1 MTTVVRATE
10 ISKEFRTGKVV
21 VRALRGVSL
30 EIEAG
35 EMVAIVGPSGSGK
48 STLLGLLGGLD
59 TPTSGRVEVDSLDIT
74 DMNESQL
81 ADVRSVKIG
90 FVFQTF
96 NLIPTL
102 TALENVAL
110 PAQFARSRSKVK
122 PTRRARELLT
132 TVGLGD
138 RLKHRPAELSGGEQ
152 QRVALA
158 RAMVNQPA
166 LILADEPTGNLDS
179 ATGEE
184 VLRLLRRLCDES
196 GQTVIMVTHDP
207 RVATYADRVVFL
219 QDGRIVEEAR
229 LERGRDAR
237 MILARLAEPD
247 L

>member
-10 ISKEFRTGKVV
+10 ITKEFRTGKMVV
-21 VRALRGVSL
+21 HALRGVSL
-30 EIEAG
+30 EIEAS
-35 EMVAIVGPSGSGK
+35 EMIAIVGPSGSGK

-74 DMNESQL
+74 DMNERQL
-81 ADVRSVKIG
+81 ADVRSAKVG

-122 PTRRARELLT
+122 PTQRARELLT

-179 ATGEE
+179 ASGERVLEALDQMRRETGTTL
-184 VLRLLRRLCDES
+184 V
-196 GQTVIMVTHDP
+196 VVTHDP
-207 RVATYADRVVFL
+207 SVAARADRVL
-219 QDGRIVEEAR
+219 QLHDGQIVQ
-229 LERGRDAR
+229 
-237 MILARLAEPD
+237 
-247 L
+247 

>member
-10 ISKEFRTGKVV
+10 IAKEFRTGKVV
-21 VRALRGVSL
+21 VHALRGVSL
-30 EIEAG
+30 EIEAS

-81 ADVRSVKIG
+81 ADVRSAKIG

-152 QRVALA
+152 HRVALA
-158 RAMVNQPA
+158 RAMINDPE

-179 ATGEE
+179 ASGERVLEALEQMRRETGTTL
-184 VLRLLRRLCDES
+184 VVVS
-196 GQTVIMVTHDP
+196 HDP
-207 RVATYADRVVFL
+207 SVAARADRVL
-219 QDGRIVEEAR
+219 QLHDGQIVQ
-229 LERGRDAR
+229 
-237 MILARLAEPD
+237 
-247 L
+247 

>member
-10 ISKEFRTGKVV
+10 ITKEFRTGKVV
-21 VRALRGVSL
+21 VHALRGISL

-81 ADVRSVKIG
+81 ADVRSAKIG

-179 ATGEE
+179 ASGEGILEALEQMRRETGTTL
-184 VLRLLRRLCDES
+184 V
-196 GQTVIMVTHDP
+196 VVTHDP
-207 RVATYADRVVFL
+207 SVAARADRVL
-219 QDGRIVEEAR
+219 QLHDGAFQVKYRSTAKAAR
-229 LERGRDAR
+229 
-237 MILARLAEPD
+237 RLSSWP
-247 L
+247 LGG

>member
-1 MTTVVRATE
+1 MTKVVRATE
-10 ISKEFRTGKVV
+10 ITKEFRTGKVV
-21 VRALRGVSL
+21 VHALRGVSL

-81 ADVRSVKIG
+81 ADVRSAKIG

-158 RAMVNQPA
+158 RAMVNQPV

-179 ATGEE
+179 ASGERVLEALEQMRRETGTTL
-184 VLRLLRRLCDES
+184 V
-196 GQTVIMVTHDP
+196 VVTHDP
-207 RVATYADRVVFL
+207 SVAARADRVL
-219 QDGRIVEEAR
+219 QLHDGQIV
-229 LERGRDAR
+229 
-237 MILARLAEPD
+237 P
-247 L
+247 

>member
-1 MTTVVRATE
+1 MTKVVRATE
-10 ISKEFRTGKVV
+10 ITKEFRTGKVV
-21 VRALRGVSL
+21 VHALRGVSL

-81 ADVRSVKIG
+81 ADVRSAKIG

-179 ATGEE
+179 ASGERILEALEQMRRETGTTL
-184 VLRLLRRLCDES
+184 VVVS
-196 GQTVIMVTHDP
+196 HDP
-207 RVATYADRVVFL
+207 SVAARADRVL
-219 QDGRIVEEAR
+219 QLHDGRIVQ
-229 LERGRDAR
+229 
-237 MILARLAEPD
+237 
-247 L
+247 

>member
-10 ISKEFRTGKVV
+10 ITKEFRAGKVV
-21 VRALRGVSL
+21 VHALRGISL
-30 EIEAG
+30 GIEAS

-74 DMNESQL
+74 DMNERQL
-81 ADVRSVKIG
+81 SDVRSAKIG

-122 PTRRARELLT
+122 PMRRARELLT
-132 TVGLGD
+132 MVGLSD

-158 RAMVNQPA
+158 RAMVNQPV

-179 ATGEE
+179 ASGERVLEALEQMRRETGTTL
-184 VLRLLRRLCDES
+184 V
-196 GQTVIMVTHDP
+196 VVTHDP
-207 RVATYADRVVFL
+207 SVAARADRVL
-219 QDGRIVEEAR
+219 QLHDGQIVQ
-229 LERGRDAR
+229 
-237 MILARLAEPD
+237 
-247 L
+247 

>member
-10 ISKEFRTGKVV
+10 ITKEFRTGKVV
-21 VRALRGVSL
+21 VHALRGVSL

-81 ADVRSVKIG
+81 ADVRSAKIG

-179 ATGEE
+179 ASGDRVLEALEQMRRETGTTL
-184 VLRLLRRLCDES
+184 VVVS
-196 GQTVIMVTHDP
+196 HDP
-207 RVATYADRVVFL
+207 SVAARADRVL
-219 QDGRIVEEAR
+219 QLHDGQIVQ
-229 LERGRDAR
+229 
-237 MILARLAEPD
+237 
-247 L
+247 

>member
-10 ISKEFRTGKVV
+10 ITKEFRTGKMVV
-21 VRALRGVSL
+21 HALRGISL
-30 EIEAG
+30 GIEAG

-74 DMNESQL
+74 DMNERQL
-81 ADVRSVKIG
+81 ADVRSAKIG

-122 PTRRARELLT
+122 PTRRARDLLT
-132 TVGLGD
+132 MVGLSD

-158 RAMVNQPA
+158 RAMVNQPV

-179 ATGEE
+179 ASGERVLEALEQMRRETGTTL
-184 VLRLLRRLCDES
+184 V
-196 GQTVIMVTHDP
+196 VVTHDP
-207 RVATYADRVVFL
+207 SVAARADRVL
-219 QDGRIVEEAR
+219 QLHDGQIAQ
-229 LERGRDAR
+229 
-237 MILARLAEPD
+237 
-247 L
+247 

>member
-10 ISKEFRTGKVV
+10 ITKEFRTGKVV
-21 VRALRGVSL
+21 VHALRGISL

-81 ADVRSVKIG
+81 ADVRSAKIG

-158 RAMVNQPA
+158 RAMVNQPV

-179 ATGEE
+179 ASGERVLEALEQMRRETGTTL
-184 VLRLLRRLCDES
+184 VVVS
-196 GQTVIMVTHDP
+196 HDP
-207 RVATYADRVVFL
+207 SVAARADRVL
-219 QDGRIVEEAR
+219 QLHDGQIVQ
-229 LERGRDAR
+229 
-237 MILARLAEPD
+237 
-247 L
+247 

>member
-10 ISKEFRTGKVV
+10 ITKEFRTGKVV
-21 VRALRGVSL
+21 VHALRRVSL

-81 ADVRSVKIG
+81 ADVRSAKIG

-122 PTRRARELLT
+122 PTRRARELLN

-179 ATGEE
+179 ASGERVLEALEQMRRETGTTL
-184 VLRLLRRLCDES
+184 V
-196 GQTVIMVTHDP
+196 VVTHDP
-207 RVATYADRVVFL
+207 SVAARADRVL
-219 QDGRIVEEAR
+219 QLHDGRIVQ
-229 LERGRDAR
+229 
-237 MILARLAEPD
+237 
-247 L
+247 